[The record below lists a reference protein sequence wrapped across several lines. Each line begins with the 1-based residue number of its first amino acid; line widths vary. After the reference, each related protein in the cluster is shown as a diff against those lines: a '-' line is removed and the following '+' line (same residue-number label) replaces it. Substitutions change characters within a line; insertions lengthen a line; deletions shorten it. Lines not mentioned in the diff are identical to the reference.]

1 MSVTTRIQ
9 ELNNRLAT
17 NLVSKG
23 VSAEGTE
30 TTTELINKV
39 NDIESGGTSV
49 INPEWTDWR
58 YFSYYNNRN
67 DLVAKLKYS
76 DTANGTDFSNMFYY
90 CTSLTS
96 IPQLSTSNGK
106 NFSFMFYSCTALTS
120 IPQLDTSNGTD
131 FNRMFLS
138 CTKLHTIPLLNM
150 SNGKNFSQ
158 MFNGCYALTSIP
170 QLDISN
176 GTDFSGMFNSCTALT
191 SIPQLDTSN
200 GKNFSFMFYNCTAL
214 TSIPQLDT
222 SNGTNFGY
230 MFNGCRALTTI
241 PLLNMSNVS
250 GTSWSNMFYN
260 CTALENETFE
270 GTIPVRGNMSVFS
283 YSNKLT
289 VKSLMSFINALTN
302 MSDTATYTIT
312 IGSTNL
318 AKLTEEQIQI
328 ATDKRIT
335 LQ

>member
-23 VSAEGTE
+23 VAAEGTE

-39 NDIESGGTSV
+39 NYIESGGTSV

-58 YFSYYNNRN
+58 YFSYYDNRN

-76 DTANGTDFSNMFYY
+76 DTANGTNFNYMFNY
-90 CTSLTS
+90 CYALTS
-96 IPQLSTSNGK
+96 IPQLDTSKGT
-106 NFSFMFYSCTALTS
+106 NFSYMFNYCKALTTIPQLDTSKGTNFNRMFISCNKLTS

-131 FNRMFLS
+131 FSGVFYY
-138 CTKLHTIPLLNM
+138 
-150 SNGKNFSQ
+150 
-158 MFNGCYALTSIP
+158 CYALTSIP
-170 QLDISN
+170 
-176 GTDFSGMFNSCTALT
+176 
-191 SIPQLDTSN
+191 PLDTS
-200 GKNFSFMFYNCTAL
+200 K
-214 TSIPQLDT
+214 
-222 SNGTNFGY
+222 GTNFSY
-230 MFNGCRALTTI
+230 MFYDCKALTTI
-241 PLLNMSNVS
+241 SLLNMSS
-250 GTSWSNMFYN
+250 MSSASWGSMFN
-260 CTALENETFE
+260 GCTALENVTFE

-283 YSNKLT
+283 SCPNLT
-289 VKSLMSFINALTN
+289 VDSLMSFINALTN
-302 MSDTATYTIT
+302 MNSSATYTIT

>member
-58 YFSYYNNRN
+58 YFSYYDNRN

-76 DTANGTDFSNMFYY
+76 DTANGKNFSNMFYA
-90 CTSLTS
+90 CSSLT
-96 IPQLSTSNGK
+96 T
-106 NFSFMFYSCTALTS
+106 M
-120 IPQLDTSNGTD
+120 
-131 FNRMFLS
+131 
-138 CTKLHTIPLLNM
+138 
-150 SNGKNFSQ
+150 
-158 MFNGCYALTSIP
+158 
-170 QLDISN
+170 
-176 GTDFSGMFNSCTALT
+176 
-191 SIPQLDTSN
+191 
-200 GKNFSFMFYNCTAL
+200 
-214 TSIPQLDT
+214 PQLDT
-222 SNGTNFGY
+222 SNGTNFGA
-230 MFNGCRALTTI
+230 MFNGCSALTSILQLSTSNGTNFNGMFSTCTALTTI
-241 PLLNMSNVS
+241 SLLNMSSMS
-250 GTSWSNMFYN
+250 GTSYINMFYN
-260 CTALENETFE
+260 CTALENVTFE

-289 VKSLMSFINALTN
+289 VKGLMSFINALTN

>member
-120 IPQLDTSNGTD
+120 IPQLDTSNGT
-131 FNRMFLS
+131 
-138 CTKLHTIPLLNM
+138 
-150 SNGKNFSQ
+150 
-158 MFNGCYALTSIP
+158 
-170 QLDISN
+170 
-176 GTDFSGMFNSCTALT
+176 
-191 SIPQLDTSN
+191 
-200 GKNFSFMFYNCTAL
+200 
-214 TSIPQLDT
+214 
-222 SNGTNFGY
+222 NFGY

-260 CTALENETFE
+260 CTALENVTFE

>member
-58 YFSYYNNRN
+58 YFSYYDNRN

-76 DTANGTDFSNMFYY
+76 DTANGKNFSNMFYA
-90 CTSLTS
+90 CSSLT
-96 IPQLSTSNGK
+96 T
-106 NFSFMFYSCTALTS
+106 
-120 IPQLDTSNGTD
+120 
-131 FNRMFLS
+131 
-138 CTKLHTIPLLNM
+138 
-150 SNGKNFSQ
+150 
-158 MFNGCYALTSIP
+158 
-170 QLDISN
+170 
-176 GTDFSGMFNSCTALT
+176 
-191 SIPQLDTSN
+191 
-200 GKNFSFMFYNCTAL
+200 
-214 TSIPQLDT
+214 IPQLDT
-222 SNGTNFGY
+222 SNGTNFGA
-230 MFNGCRALTTI
+230 MFNGCSALTSILQLSTSNGTNFNGMFSVCTALTTI
-241 PLLNMSNVS
+241 SLLNMSSMS
-250 GTSWSNMFYN
+250 GTSCINMFYN
-260 CTALENETFE
+260 CTALENVTFE
-270 GTIPVRGNMSVFS
+270 GTIPVRGNITVFS
-283 YSNKLT
+283 TCPNLT
-289 VKSLMSFINALTN
+289 VESLMSFINALTN

>member
-67 DLVAKLKYS
+67 NLVARLKYS
-76 DTANGTDFSNMFYY
+76 DTANGKKFSNMFNY
-90 CTSLTS
+90 CD
-96 IPQLSTSNGK
+96 
-106 NFSFMFYSCTALTS
+106 ALTS

-131 FNRMFLS
+131 FGS
-138 CTKLHTIPLLNM
+138 
-150 SNGKNFSQ
+150 
-158 MFNGCYALTSIP
+158 MFNNCRALTSI
-170 QLDISN
+170 S
-176 GTDFSGMFNSCTALT
+176 
-191 SIPQLDTSN
+191 
-200 GKNFSFMFYNCTAL
+200 
-214 TSIPQLDT
+214 
-222 SNGTNFGY
+222 
-230 MFNGCRALTTI
+230 
-241 PLLNMSNVS
+241 LLNMSNVF
-250 GTSWSNMFYN
+250 GTNWSSMFYN
-260 CTALENETFE
+260 CPALKNVTFE

-283 YSNKLT
+283 SCPNLT
-289 VKSLMSFINALTN
+289 VESLMSFINALTN

>member
-58 YFSYYNNRN
+58 YFSYYDNRN
-67 DLVAKLKYS
+67 DLVARLKYS
-76 DTANGTDFSNMFYY
+76 DTANGKKFSNMFNY
-90 CTSLTS
+90 C
-96 IPQLSTSNGK
+96 G
-106 NFSFMFYSCTALTS
+106 
-120 IPQLDTSNGTD
+120 
-131 FNRMFLS
+131 
-138 CTKLHTIPLLNM
+138 
-150 SNGKNFSQ
+150 
-158 MFNGCYALTSIP
+158 
-170 QLDISN
+170 
-176 GTDFSGMFNSCTALT
+176 ALT

-200 GKNFSFMFYNCTAL
+200 GKNFGSMFNNCRAL
-214 TSIPQLDT
+214 TSI
-222 SNGTNFGY
+222 S
-230 MFNGCRALTTI
+230 
-241 PLLNMSNVS
+241 LLNMSNVS
-250 GTSWSNMFYN
+250 GTNWSSMFYN
-260 CTALENETFE
+260 CPALKNVTFE

-283 YSNKLT
+283 SCPNLT
-289 VKSLMSFINALTN
+289 VESLMSFINALTN

>member
-58 YFSYYNNRN
+58 YFSYYDNRN
-67 DLVAKLKYS
+67 DLVARLKYS
-76 DTANGTDFSNMFYY
+76 DTANGKNFSNMFYA
-90 CTSLTS
+90 CSSLT
-96 IPQLSTSNGK
+96 T
-106 NFSFMFYSCTALTS
+106 
-120 IPQLDTSNGTD
+120 
-131 FNRMFLS
+131 
-138 CTKLHTIPLLNM
+138 
-150 SNGKNFSQ
+150 
-158 MFNGCYALTSIP
+158 
-170 QLDISN
+170 
-176 GTDFSGMFNSCTALT
+176 
-191 SIPQLDTSN
+191 
-200 GKNFSFMFYNCTAL
+200 
-214 TSIPQLDT
+214 IPQLDT
-222 SNGTNFGY
+222 SNGTNFGA
-230 MFNGCRALTTI
+230 MFNGCRALTSILQLSTSNGTNFNGMFSGCTALTTI
-241 PLLNMSNVS
+241 SLLNMSSMS
-250 GTSWSNMFYN
+250 GTSYVNMFYN
-260 CTALENETFE
+260 CTALENVTFE

-283 YSNKLT
+283 SCPNLT
-289 VKSLMSFINALTN
+289 VESLMSFINALTN

>member
-1 MSVTTRIQ
+1 MNSQKFSVTTRIQ

-58 YFSYYNNRN
+58 YFSYYDNRN

-76 DTANGTDFSNMFYY
+76 DTANGKNFSNMFYA
-90 CTSLTS
+90 CSSLT
-96 IPQLSTSNGK
+96 T
-106 NFSFMFYSCTALTS
+106 
-120 IPQLDTSNGTD
+120 
-131 FNRMFLS
+131 
-138 CTKLHTIPLLNM
+138 
-150 SNGKNFSQ
+150 
-158 MFNGCYALTSIP
+158 
-170 QLDISN
+170 
-176 GTDFSGMFNSCTALT
+176 
-191 SIPQLDTSN
+191 
-200 GKNFSFMFYNCTAL
+200 
-214 TSIPQLDT
+214 IPQLDT
-222 SNGTNFGY
+222 SNGTNFGA
-230 MFNGCRALTTI
+230 MFNGCSALTSILQLSTSNGTNFNGMFSVCTALTTI
-241 PLLNMSNVS
+241 SLLNMSSMS
-250 GTSWSNMFYN
+250 GTSCINMFYN
-260 CTALENETFE
+260 CTALENVTFE
-270 GTIPVRGNMSVFS
+270 GTIPVRGNITVFS
-283 YSNKLT
+283 TCPNLT
-289 VKSLMSFINALTN
+289 VESLMSFINALTN

>member
-58 YFSYYNNRN
+58 YFSYYDNRN

-76 DTANGTDFSNMFYY
+76 DTANGIDFSNMFYY
-90 CTSLTS
+90 CSKLTS
-96 IPQLSTSNGK
+96 IPQ
-106 NFSFMFYSCTALTS
+106 
-120 IPQLDTSNGTD
+120 I
-131 FNRMFLS
+131 
-138 CTKLHTIPLLNM
+138 
-150 SNGKNFSQ
+150 
-158 MFNGCYALTSIP
+158 
-170 QLDISN
+170 
-176 GTDFSGMFNSCTALT
+176 
-191 SIPQLDTSN
+191 
-200 GKNFSFMFYNCTAL
+200 
-214 TSIPQLDT
+214 DT
-222 SNGTNFGY
+222 SNGTNFNN
-230 MFNGCRALTTI
+230 MFSTCSNLTTI
-241 PLLNMSNVS
+241 PQLNTSKGTSFNSMFSYSSKLTTISLLNMSS
-250 GTSWSNMFYN
+250 MSDKSWSNMFQS
-260 CTALENETFE
+260 CTALENVTFE
-270 GTIPVRGNMSVFS
+270 GTIPVRGNMRVFS
-283 YSNKLT
+283 SCPKLT
-289 VKSLMSFINALTN
+289 VDSLMSFINALTN

>member
-58 YFSYYNNRN
+58 YFSYYDNRN

-76 DTANGTDFSNMFYY
+76 DTANGKNFSNMFYA
-90 CTSLTS
+90 CSSLT
-96 IPQLSTSNGK
+96 T
-106 NFSFMFYSCTALTS
+106 
-120 IPQLDTSNGTD
+120 
-131 FNRMFLS
+131 
-138 CTKLHTIPLLNM
+138 
-150 SNGKNFSQ
+150 
-158 MFNGCYALTSIP
+158 
-170 QLDISN
+170 
-176 GTDFSGMFNSCTALT
+176 
-191 SIPQLDTSN
+191 
-200 GKNFSFMFYNCTAL
+200 
-214 TSIPQLDT
+214 IPQLDT
-222 SNGTNFGY
+222 SNGTNFGA
-230 MFNGCRALTTI
+230 MFNGCSALTSILQLSTSNGTNFNGMFSNCTALTTI
-241 PLLNMSNVS
+241 SLLNMSSMS
-250 GTSWSNMFYN
+250 GTSCINMFYN
-260 CTALENETFE
+260 CTALKNITFE

-283 YSNKLT
+283 SCPNLT
-289 VKSLMSFINALTN
+289 VDSLMSFINALTN
-302 MSDTATYTIT
+302 MSSSATYTIT

>member
-58 YFSYYNNRN
+58 YFSYYDNRN

-76 DTANGTDFSNMFYY
+76 DTANG
-90 CTSLTS
+90 
-96 IPQLSTSNGK
+96 K
-106 NFSFMFYSCTALTS
+106 NFS
-120 IPQLDTSNGTD
+120 N
-131 FNRMFLS
+131 
-138 CTKLHTIPLLNM
+138 
-150 SNGKNFSQ
+150 
-158 MFNGCYALTSIP
+158 
-170 QLDISN
+170 
-176 GTDFSGMFNSCTALT
+176 
-191 SIPQLDTSN
+191 
-200 GKNFSFMFYNCTAL
+200 MFYNCTAL

-222 SNGTNFGY
+222 SNGTDFSG
-230 MFNGCRALTTI
+230 MFNSCTALTTI
-241 PLLNMSNVS
+241 PLLNISNVS

-260 CTALENETFE
+260 CTALENVTFE

-335 LQ
+335 LK